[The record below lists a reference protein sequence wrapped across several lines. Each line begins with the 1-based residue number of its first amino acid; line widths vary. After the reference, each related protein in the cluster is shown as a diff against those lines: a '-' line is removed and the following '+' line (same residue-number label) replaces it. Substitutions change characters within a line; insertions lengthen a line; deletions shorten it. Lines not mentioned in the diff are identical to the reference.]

1 MEEAVSG
8 ARATENKAK
17 RWLPEHKVWLFALG
31 TFTAAIFFSLVN
43 SYSNFYA
50 TDIALVDPG
59 IYGTVNLIVR
69 LLLVVA
75 TPIFG
80 ILVQNGRSQL
90 GKYRGWIF
98 RTMPVVSICALLSFT
113 KLSGSA
119 IVLALF
125 YSIANA
131 LASGLIGISGNA
143 QLSLMTVMSK
153 EESDYRR
160 LSTRRSQ
167 LQDVAKIL
175 FSLGFLPLVALIGG
189 NEQSATGFFWT
200 AAIIAVLIFFGYM
213 GTAYAGKDYDVYED
227 PNAAREKRKPL
238 YALTGKQMWDAV
250 VKNEPL
256 IVMLLSETL
265 KFTGFMIFISTMA
278 YYFQYILKDFSAI
291 TPILTV
297 ASVSSVVSSLAAPLV
312 MKRIGRKGAYIISMA
327 VYAAGALLPRV
338 LPPNVI
344 TFGIGFVLIYFGM
357 SLATCSAPIMFA
369 ESADYFEHRSGL
381 NARGFI
387 MSLFVFPVQI
397 GIAVSGGAVN
407 WMLEGMG
414 YVPGAELSAQQL
426 VSMQNLVLLIPGVM
440 FLIGAGLSVL
450 YPLAADQVAK
460 IRAEL
465 AVKPAASD

>member
-1 MEEAVSG
+1 MEESVSASKVTG
-8 ARATENKAK
+8 IRNGK
-17 RWLPEHKVWLFALG
+17 WLPESKVFLFAMG

-43 SYSNFYA
+43 SYSNYYA

-80 ILVQNGRSQL
+80 ILVQNGRSRF

-98 RTMPVVSICALLSFT
+98 RTMPIVSICALLSFT

-119 IVLALF
+119 VILALF

-189 NEQSATGFFWT
+189 SPQSETGFFWT
-200 AAIIAVLIFFGYM
+200 AAIIAVLIFIGYM
-213 GTAYAGKDYDVYED
+213 GTAWAGKDYDVYE
-227 PNAAREKRKPL
+227 NASGAREKRKPL
-238 YALTGKQMWDAV
+238 YALTGKEMLDAV
-250 VKNEPL
+250 VKNSPL
-256 IVMLLSETL
+256 IVLLVTETL
-265 KFTGFMIFISTMA
+265 KFTAFMIFISTMA

-297 ASVSSVVSSLAAPLV
+297 ASISSVLSSLLAPLV
-312 MKRIGRKGAYIISMA
+312 MKQIGRKGAYTMA
-327 VYAAGALLPRV
+327 LAFHLAGVLIPRM
-338 LPPNVI
+338 LPPNAI
-344 TFGIGFVLIYFGM
+344 IFGIGFVLIYFGM

-369 ESADYFEHRSGL
+369 ESGDYLEHKTGR

-407 WMLEGMG
+407 WILDGMG
-414 YVPGAELSAQQL
+414 YVPGAELTAKQL
-426 VSMQNLVLLIPGVM
+426 ASMQNLVLLIPGVM
-440 FLIGAGLSVL
+440 FLAGTIISIL
-450 YPLAADQVAK
+450 YPLMAEQVTK

-465 AVKPAASD
+465 AAKPASSV